1 MRGSLEHEVR
11 QSLWLLL
18 LTFAACAVLG
28 AAAVWVS
35 G

>member
-18 LTFAACAVLG
+18 LTFAACAAFG
-28 AAAVWVS
+28 AAALWMA

>member
-1 MRGSLEHEVR
+1 MRGPLEHEVR

-18 LTFAACAVLG
+18 LTFAVCAALG
-28 AAAVWVS
+28 AAAVWMS

>member
-18 LTFAACAVLG
+18 LTFGAAAGL
-28 AAAVWVS
+28 AAAVWMC

>member
-18 LTFAACAVLG
+18 ATLAACAALG
-28 AAAVWVS
+28 AVLWIS